1 MNPAIEP
8 AEDPAAHDVSLKLT
22 TYFAERKRVGSRF
35 LAEAMLDLF
44 AERRVATSAMLRG
57 ISGFGHRRIIRSDES
72 LSLSEDPSVALVAVD
87 DPDTINGLAGEVAAL
102 TTGGLITL
110 ERARLLGHGL
120 NGPETVPLPRGPL
133 AGDAVKLTVYIG
145 RNRRINGSP
154 AYQAACNLLHR
165 NTFDGASVFLG
176 VDGTSHGERH
186 RAHFFGGNVDVPM
199 MLIAIGSAEQVQRSV
214 DGLNA
219 LLDRPLMTVE
229 RAQLC
234 KRDGQLLTRPAALPE
249 TDDQGRPLWQ
259 TLTVFTSEADRH
271 DRVPIHRALV
281 RRLWR
286 SGTASGATVLRGVWG
301 FHGSQKPHGDR
312 LFQLGRQVPLM
323 TIIVDTPAN
332 IAASFD
338 IVDQLTGGHGL
349 VTCEMVPAL
358 LAIHGGERQ
367 GGMNLAEHGY

>member
-1 MNPAIEP
+1 MEP
-8 AEDPAAHDVSLKLT
+8 PEDPAAQDISLKLT
-22 TYFAERKRVGSRF
+22 AYFAERKRVGSRF
-35 LAEAMLDLF
+35 LAEAMLEMF

-57 ISGFGHRRIIRSDES
+57 ISGFGHRRIIRTDES
-72 LSLSEDPSVALVAVD
+72 LTLSEDPAVAIVAVD
-87 DPDTINGLAGEVAAL
+87 NPDTINGLATDVAAL

-110 ERARLLGHGL
+110 ERARLLDHSL
-120 NGPETVPLPRGPL
+120 TGPEMTVPLPGGSL

-145 RNRRINGSP
+145 RNRRINGVP
-154 AYQAACNLLHR
+154 AYQQACALLHR
-165 NTFDGASVFLG
+165 NNFDGASVFLG

-199 MLIAIGSAEQVQRSV
+199 MIIAIGSAHQVQRSV
-214 DGLNA
+214 AGLNA

-234 KRDGQLLTRPAALPE
+234 KRDGRLLTRPAALPD
-249 TDDQGRPLWQ
+249 TDEQGRPLWQ
-259 TLTVFTSEADRH
+259 KLMVFTSEADRH

-286 SGTASGATVLRGVWG
+286 SGAASGATVLRGVWG
-301 FHGSQKPHGDR
+301 FQGSEEPHGDR

-323 TIIVDTPAN
+323 TIIVDTPRN

-338 IVDQLTGGHGL
+338 IVDNLTGEHGL

-358 LAIHGGERQ
+358 LAVHKDDRHGGLD
-367 GGMNLAEHGY
+367 LADFRY